1 MANYDVLDGL
11 QQAVIEEE
19 QKKQSSKKKEYSFDK
34 LALLFMEDYEVKG
47 IKVSQ
52 PTIGDILR
60 VGESNFYQALSP
72 FLYNSTSIRVMLWEA
87 GIDWCN
93 VKDIEVFDILNNIQ
107 KQNKELTNAIIS
119 DDTFNEEDTTTC
131 RKSKISKIKSWFLRL
146 FKKNKNTEESKN
158 LNANILE
165 KEIFPLKILFKN
177 IDITDFKLY
186 KEKETEDSEEKLCL
200 YSPQYDIKLYE
211 EDYMQIAEYIRE
223 MLNVHPKVE
232 KAKGK
237 TAKRWM
243 IDEDK
248 MNALHRDEKNIST
261 LLPLVSACVNHPGFK
276 YKLQELREV
285 GIYQFMDAVQRL
297 QIYESSIALL
307 NGSYS
312 GFCDISKVDKDNFN
326 FMRDIS

>member
-47 IKVSQ
+47 IKISQ
-52 PTIGDILR
+52 PTINDILR
-60 VGESNFYQALSP
+60 IGESNFYQALSP
-72 FLYNSTSIRVMLWEA
+72 LLYNSTSIRVMLWEA

-93 VKDIEVFDILNNIQ
+93 VKDIEVFNILNNIQ
-107 KQNKELTNAIIS
+107 KQN
-119 DDTFNEEDTTTC
+119 NE
-131 RKSKISKIKSWFLRL
+131 ILRQVIGDEVE
-146 FKKNKNTEESKN
+146 KRENP
-158 LNANILE
+158 LN
-165 KEIFPLKILFKN
+165 ILFKD
-177 IDITDFKLY
+177 IDITTFNLY

-200 YSPQYDIKLYE
+200 YNPQYDIKLYE
-211 EDYMQIAEYIRE
+211 DDYMQIAEYIRE
-223 MLNVHPKVE
+223 MLNIHPKVE

-248 MNALHRDEKNIST
+248 MNALHRDEKNTST

-297 QIYESSIALL
+297 QIYESSRALL
-307 NGSYS
+307 QGSYS
-312 GFCDISKVDKDNFN
+312 GFCDTSKVPQDNFN
-326 FMRDIS
+326 FMRNI

>member
-19 QKKQSSKKKEYSFDK
+19 QKKQASKKKEYSFDK

-165 KEIFPLKILFKN
+165 KEIYPLKILFKN

-297 QIYESSIALL
+297 QIYESSRALL
-307 NGSYS
+307 QGSYS
-312 GFCDISKVDKDNFN
+312 GFCDTSKVPQDNFN
-326 FMRDIS
+326 FMRNI

>member
-248 MNALHRDEKNIST
+248 MNALHRDKKNIST

-297 QIYESSIALL
+297 QIYESSRALL
-307 NGSYS
+307 QGSYS
-312 GFCDISKVDKDNFN
+312 GFCDTSKVPQDNFN
-326 FMRDIS
+326 FMRNI

>member
-47 IKVSQ
+47 IKISQ
-52 PTIGDILR
+52 PTINDILR

-72 FLYNSTSIRVMLWEA
+72 FLYNSTSIRVTLWEA

-107 KQNKELTNAIIS
+107 KQNKEI
-119 DDTFNEEDTTTC
+119 
-131 RKSKISKIKSWFLRL
+131 LRQVIGDEVD
-146 FKKNKNTEESKN
+146 KREN
-158 LNANILE
+158 
-165 KEIFPLKILFKN
+165 PLKILFKD
-177 IDITDFKLY
+177 IDITTFNLY
-186 KEKETEDSEEKLCL
+186 KEKAKEENSEEKLCL
-200 YSPQYDIKLYE
+200 YSHTYDIKLYE
-211 EDYMQIAEYIRE
+211 EDYMEIAEYIRE
-223 MLNVHPKVE
+223 MLNIHPKVE

-248 MNALHRDEKNIST
+248 MNALHRDEKNTST
-261 LLPLVSACVNHPGFK
+261 LLPLVSACINHPGFK

-312 GFCDISKVDKDNFN
+312 GFCDTSKVDKDNFN

>member
-47 IKVSQ
+47 IKISQ
-52 PTIGDILR
+52 PTINDILR
-60 VGESNFYQALSP
+60 IGESNFYQALSP
-72 FLYNSTSIRVMLWEA
+72 LLYNSTSIRVMLWEA

-93 VKDIEVFDILNNIQ
+93 VKDIEVFNILNNIQ
-107 KQNKELTNAIIS
+107 KQN
-119 DDTFNEEDTTTC
+119 NE
-131 RKSKISKIKSWFLRL
+131 ILRQVIGDEVE
-146 FKKNKNTEESKN
+146 KRENP
-158 LNANILE
+158 LN
-165 KEIFPLKILFKN
+165 ILFKD
-177 IDITDFKLY
+177 IDITTFNLY

-200 YSPQYDIKLYE
+200 YNPQYDIKLYE
-211 EDYMQIAEYIRE
+211 DDYMQIAEYIRE
-223 MLNVHPKVE
+223 MLNIHPKVE

-248 MNALHRDEKNIST
+248 MNALHRDEKNTST

-297 QIYESSIALL
+297 QIYESSHALL
-307 NGSYS
+307 QGSYS
-312 GFCDISKVDKDNFN
+312 GFCDTSKVPQDNFN
-326 FMRDIS
+326 FMRNI

>member
-19 QKKQSSKKKEYSFDK
+19 QKKQASKKKEYSFDK

-47 IKVSQ
+47 IKISQ
-52 PTIGDILR
+52 PTINDILS

-72 FLYNSTSIRVMLWEA
+72 LLYNSTSIRVMLWEA

-93 VKDIEVFDILNNIQ
+93 IKDIEVFDILNNIQ
-107 KQNKELTNAIIS
+107 KQNKKSTNTIIS
-119 DDTFNEEDTTTC
+119 DDTFNKEDTITC
-131 RKSKISKIKSWFLRL
+131 RKSKFSKIKSWFLRL

-158 LNANILE
+158 INNSILE

-177 IDITDFKLY
+177 IDITDFQLY

-200 YSPQYDIKLYE
+200 YSSTYDIKLYE

-223 MLNVHPKVE
+223 MLNIHPKVE

-285 GIYQFMDAVQRL
+285 GIYQFMDSVQRL
-297 QIYESSIALL
+297 QIYESSRALL
-307 NGSYS
+307 QGSYS
-312 GFCDISKVDKDNFN
+312 GFCDTSKVPQDNFN

>member
-19 QKKQSSKKKEYSFDK
+19 QKKQASKKKEYSFDK

-47 IKVSQ
+47 IKISQ
-52 PTIGDILR
+52 PTINDILR

-93 VKDIEVFDILNNIQ
+93 VKDIEVFNILNNIQ
-107 KQNKELTNAIIS
+107 KQNKEI
-119 DDTFNEEDTTTC
+119 
-131 RKSKISKIKSWFLRL
+131 LRQVIGDEVE
-146 FKKNKNTEESKN
+146 KRENP
-158 LNANILE
+158 LN
-165 KEIFPLKILFKN
+165 ILFKD
-177 IDITDFKLY
+177 IDITAFNLY
-186 KEKETEDSEEKLCL
+186 KEKEKEEDSEEKLCL

-223 MLNVHPKVE
+223 MLNIHPKVE

-248 MNALHRDEKNIST
+248 MNALHRDEKNTST

-312 GFCDISKVDKDNFN
+312 GFCDTSKVDKDNFN

>member
-11 QQAVIEEE
+11 QQADIEEE
-19 QKKQSSKKKEYSFDK
+19 QKKQANKKKDYSFDK

-47 IKVSQ
+47 IKISQ
-52 PTIGDILR
+52 PTIGDILK

-107 KQNKELTNAIIS
+107 KQNKEI
-119 DDTFNEEDTTTC
+119 
-131 RKSKISKIKSWFLRL
+131 LRQVIGDEVE
-146 FKKNKNTEESKN
+146 KRENP
-158 LNANILE
+158 LN
-165 KEIFPLKILFKN
+165 ILFKD
-177 IDITDFKLY
+177 IDITTFNLY
-186 KEKETEDSEEKLCL
+186 KEKVNEEDLEEKFYL
-200 YSPQYDIKLYE
+200 YSHTYDIKLYE
-211 EDYMQIAEYIRE
+211 EDYMEIAEYIRE
-223 MLNVHPKVE
+223 MLNIHPKVE

-248 MNALHRDEKNIST
+248 MNALHRDEKNTST

-312 GFCDISKVDKDNFN
+312 GFCDTSKVDKDNFN

>member
-19 QKKQSSKKKEYSFDK
+19 QKKQASKKKEYSFDK

-47 IKVSQ
+47 IKISQ
-52 PTIGDILR
+52 PTINDILR

-107 KQNKELTNAIIS
+107 KQNKEI
-119 DDTFNEEDTTTC
+119 
-131 RKSKISKIKSWFLRL
+131 LRQVIGDEVE
-146 FKKNKNTEESKN
+146 KRENP
-158 LNANILE
+158 LN
-165 KEIFPLKILFKN
+165 ILFKD
-177 IDITDFKLY
+177 IDITTFNLY
-186 KEKETEDSEEKLCL
+186 KEKEKEEDSEEKLCL
-200 YSPQYDIKLYE
+200 YSHTYDIKLYE

-223 MLNVHPKVE
+223 MLNIHPKVE

-248 MNALHRDEKNIST
+248 MNALHRDEKNTST

-312 GFCDISKVDKDNFN
+312 GFCDTSKVDKDNFN